1 MYGGRKKQSEVNII
15 KNIRN
20 LFKLKKENNTIKD
33 RIIRDIRTL
42 FEQQEEKDC
51 YKWTRVGNIRNK
63 NSIKYKISSDR
74 NKNLSVKEYLDKV
87 KPYLRNIIINLQ
99 KYDTWKFS

>member
-42 FEQQEEKDC
+42 FEQQEEKD
-51 YKWTRVGNIRNK
+51 
-63 NSIKYKISSDR
+63 
-74 NKNLSVKEYLDKV
+74 
-87 KPYLRNIIINLQ
+87 INEQ
-99 KYDTWKFS
+99 E